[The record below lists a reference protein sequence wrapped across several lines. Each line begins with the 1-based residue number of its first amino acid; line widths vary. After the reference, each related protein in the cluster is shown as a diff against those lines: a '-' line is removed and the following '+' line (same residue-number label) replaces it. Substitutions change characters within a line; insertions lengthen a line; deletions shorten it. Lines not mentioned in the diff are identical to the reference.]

1 MHSKCL
7 LQIMRQTNSCL
18 NQTMSSLCSALL
30 CCALTSAGNATQ
42 CEPNRGRT
50 SAPWGATAGWLP
62 GWTLIPPISMAKG
75 ETGSDFRSGSA
86 AAPAV
91 VCSQFSA
98 FSCLVFVFVFIFVF
112 GFLFSVLFLLCCVFF
127 SNFPRYLC
135 KFFARRCVDDATC
148 KGRGRWLRVYVSEI
162 KISLSA
168 NCRPGLTFP
177 LAVLWPTFRFF
188 LSLSLH
194 ISFLRKR
201 FSVCRKFF
209 MV

>member
-7 LQIMRQTNSCL
+7 LQIMRQTN
-18 NQTMSSLCSALL
+18 QTMSSPCS
-30 CCALTSAGNATQ
+30 ALTSAGNATQ

-112 GFLFSVLFLLCCVFF
+112 GFLFSVLFLLCFFF

-177 LAVLWPTFRFF
+177 ARCFMAYLSFF
-188 LSLSLH
+188 LSLSLRLCLH
-194 ISFLRKR
+194 I
-201 FSVCRKFF
+201 FF
-209 MV
+209 T